1 MDWSRHSSVDCLS
14 WQGGWWLEQVDVPFL
29 LSLAWEMHT
38 HATITTQSAHDTTTE
53 SRSGEIENGNVTMLK
68 QQQLKIEII

>member
-1 MDWSRHSSVDCLS
+1 
-14 WQGGWWLEQVDVPFL
+14 
-29 LSLAWEMHT
+29 MHT

-53 SRSGEIENGNVTMLK
+53 SRSREIENGNVTMLK

>member
-1 MDWSRHSSVDCLS
+1 
-14 WQGGWWLEQVDVPFL
+14 
-29 LSLAWEMHT
+29 MHT
-38 HATITTQSAHDTTTE
+38 HTTITTQSAHDTTTK